1 MDCAYGLGF
10 AIFNYPYGVERTA
23 RVDET
28 SYRGPTLEKARSFN
42 HGLGRVETIPR
53 KWVAIWLFAFGIGNL
68 FL

>member
-28 SYRGPTLEKARSFN
+28 SYRGPTLEKARSFITDWVELTVFLAN
-42 HGLGRVETIPR
+42 GR
-53 KWVAIWLFAFGIGNL
+53 
-68 FL
+68 